1 MARIHDLL
9 AQGRTFSFEFF
20 PPKTDEE
27 QRVLVQTLRDLEP
40 LKPSFVSVTYRGG
53 RSSRERTTS
62 LVAGLVS
69 ATALTPMAHLI
80 CVAHSRLELA
90 EILVDFRKAGV
101 ENLMALG
108 GDPPT
113 DADAVEGEL
122 VHAAELVEL
131 ARAVGGFS
139 IGVAAHPEGH
149 PRSPSMTEDRD
160 RLAEKLR
167 LADFG
172 VTQFFFRVE
181 DYLGLM
187 DDLSARQVGKPIVPG
202 IMPITNLASVGRM
215 AELSGCAVPAE
226 VMARIEAAGPDPADM
241 RRTGI
246 DVATELCEKLLAEGA
261 PGLHFYTLN
270 RSTATREIYA
280 NLGLPASPPPV

>member
-1 MARIHDLL
+1 MPHIADLL
-9 AQGRTFSFEFF
+9 AAGRTFSFEFF

-27 QRVLVQTLRDLEP
+27 QAVLVQALRELEP
-40 LKPSFVSVTYRGG
+40 LQPSFVSVTYRGG

-62 LVAGLVS
+62 LVAGLARTTSMV
-69 ATALTPMAHLI
+69 PMAHLI
-80 CVAHSRLELA
+80 CVAHTRLELA

-101 ENLMALG
+101 ANLMALG

-113 DADAVEGEL
+113 DADAIEGEL
-122 VHAAELVEL
+122 RHAVELVEL
-131 ARAVGGFS
+131 ARAIGGFS

-149 PRSPSMTEDRD
+149 PRSSSLAEDRD

-167 LADFG
+167 LADFA

-181 DYLGLM
+181 DYLGLIE
-187 DDLSARQVGKPIVPG
+187 DLAARGVDKPVVPG
-202 IMPITNLASVGRM
+202 IMPITNLRSVARM
-215 AELSGCAVPAE
+215 AELSGCEVPRE
-226 VMARIEAAGPDPADM
+226 LVARIEAAGPSAEGM
-241 RRTGI
+241 HAAG
-246 DVATELCEKLLAEGA
+246 VEAATELCEKLLAEGA

-280 NLGLPASPPPV
+280 SLGLDSSG